1 MAKDKYKAT
10 WISHSSISDFL
21 KCPRLYYLRNV
32 YKDPKSGNKIT
43 IMSPPLALGQVVH
56 EVIENLS
63 FLPVGNRLDVSLPK
77 QLEVAWKK
85 VGGELGGFRDKDE
98 ETEYLARGKDML
110 VNIEKNPGPVLR
122 KAVKIRSDGGL
133 PYYWLDEKENIILCG
148 KIDWLEYIEKH
159 DSVRIID
166 FKTGKHDEKEGSLQ
180 LPIYL
185 LLVNNTQKREVD
197 GLSYWYIARE
207 SGPRPVDLPEEED
220 ALERVSEVANRIH
233 LARKIGHFKCKS
245 DGCFACDSLERVL
258 RGEGKK
264 VGISEYRQDIYVL
277 P

>member
-207 SGPRPVDLPEEED
+207 TGPRSVDLPEEED

-245 DGCFACDSLERVL
+245 DGCFACEPLERVL